1 VRRLI
6 CVAHTLIGRYINSI
20 SHCMLTKKNSFTEK
34 SIDLVNFKDRTEYEL
49 KYLRSYVVDISEA
62 ISEKG
67 DALEENMISDIDS
80 RPDDEEILVGLFN
93 KEITKLKSY
102 FYHSSIVLVY
112 TLLES
117 SLSHLSEEI
126 KNCTNSKLSLKD
138 LSDNNLIRKSIRYI
152 ELTCDIDLKKEKKLY
167 DRICEFQQ
175 LRNQI
180 VHSNSRVKGNNSSA
194 LAKNAKALKA
204 TFPGIEINSDS
215 WDFHITD
222 NLLIKELVEV
232 VGNFLG
238 IAISKV
244 NDQTFVVE
252 T

>member
-1 VRRLI
+1 
-6 CVAHTLIGRYINSI
+6 
-20 SHCMLTKKNSFTEK
+20 MLTKKKSPIEK
-34 SIDLVNFKDRTEYEL
+34 KIDLVSFKERTEYEL
-49 KYLRSYVVDISEA
+49 KYLRNYVIDISEA

-67 DALEENMISDIDS
+67 DVLEEAMISDIDS
-80 RPDDEEILVGLFN
+80 RPEDEEMLVDLFH
-93 KEITKLKSY
+93 KEIFKLKSY

-117 SLSHLSEEI
+117 SLSHLSNEI
-126 KNCTNSKLSLKD
+126 KVSTNGKLSLQD

-167 DRICEFQQ
+167 DRICEYQQ

-180 VHSNSRVKGNNSSA
+180 VHQNSKVKGNTPEV
-194 LAKNAKALKA
+194 LAKNAKALEV
-204 TFPGIEINSDS
+204 TFPGININTES

-222 NLLIKELVEV
+222 NSLIKELVDV
-232 VGNFLG
+232 VDNFLG
-238 IAISKV
+238 VAINEV
-244 NDQTFVVE
+244 NSQVFVVE

>member
-1 VRRLI
+1 
-6 CVAHTLIGRYINSI
+6 
-20 SHCMLTKKNSFTEK
+20 MLTKKKSSIEK
-34 SIDLVNFKDRTEYEL
+34 AIDLAVFKERTEYEL

-67 DALEENMISDIDS
+67 DALEENMIADIDS
-80 RPDDEEILVGLFN
+80 RPDDEEVLVDLFN
-93 KEITKLKSY
+93 KEISKLKSY

-117 SLSHLSEEI
+117 SLSHLSTEI
-126 KNCTNSKLSLKD
+126 KNCTNSKFSLQD

-152 ELTCDIDLKKEKKLY
+152 ELTCDVDLKKEKKLY
-167 DRICEFQQ
+167 DRICEYQQ

-180 VHSNSRVKGNNSSA
+180 VHQNSRVKGNTQA
-194 LAKNAKALKA
+194 DLTKTAKALEA
-204 TFPGIEINSDS
+204 TFSGIKINYES

-222 NLLIKELVEV
+222 NSLIKELVEV
-232 VGNFLG
+232 VEQFLG
-238 IAISKV
+238 LAISKV
-244 NDQTFVVE
+244 NSQVFVVE